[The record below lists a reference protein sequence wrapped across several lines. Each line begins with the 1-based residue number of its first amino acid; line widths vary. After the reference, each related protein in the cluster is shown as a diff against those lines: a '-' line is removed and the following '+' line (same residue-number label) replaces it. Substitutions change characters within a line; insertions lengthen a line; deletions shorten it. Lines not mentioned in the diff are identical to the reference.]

1 MIDILLPYLRDDAP
15 RALPPFQLF
24 LKSQATFIRE
34 RYNRLYVAQ
43 GHESKAVRLLRYI
56 LQNVDMD
63 FMSRQ
68 TSNYDRYLH
77 HLRYIKHS
85 LDDIFD
91 RVARGR
97 GYHNFFVKSDKV
109 EEFILPIEDIN
120 TIVNLP
126 LDTNDWEVWKKVR
139 PVRLW
144 DHDSEEFTINLLN
157 DQLHFTRN
165 FEPTEVLILIDV
177 IALTMKYYIWL
188 TYQRDKE
195 PAKELAEYIPQQLF
209 LHKYVMCDLIWDNSN
224 VWLINQLNKCLTT
237 DLSLISSLFDSNML
251 KTDSQWGWISL
262 DSARGFGYL
271 AKIFQEGN
279 NNLRPEAIL
288 NSKILFGGSVGKRIE
303 FTSKCLNLPLYQRY
317 DYLAYLRDR
326 KLFTLMLNI
335 FKMRMDLPTTRS
347 MLIHTKREY
356 LRMLYRRP
364 WNTCINVALKNQIEQ
379 EMKDLY
385 LSI

>member
-188 TYQRDKE
+188 TYQ
-195 PAKELAEYIPQQLF
+195 
-209 LHKYVMCDLIWDNSN
+209 
-224 VWLINQLNKCLTT
+224 
-237 DLSLISSLFDSNML
+237 
-251 KTDSQWGWISL
+251 
-262 DSARGFGYL
+262 
-271 AKIFQEGN
+271 
-279 NNLRPEAIL
+279 
-288 NSKILFGGSVGKRIE
+288 
-303 FTSKCLNLPLYQRY
+303 
-317 DYLAYLRDR
+317 
-326 KLFTLMLNI
+326 
-335 FKMRMDLPTTRS
+335 
-347 MLIHTKREY
+347 
-356 LRMLYRRP
+356 
-364 WNTCINVALKNQIEQ
+364 LKN
-379 EMKDLY
+379 
-385 LSI
+385 